1 MCHALCGNEADS
13 SSVSSLLSKPRQLK
27 PAILMVG
34 YKCGVIAAAVD
45 RGIIVAHIVDQRRE

>member
-27 PAILMVG
+27 PAIL
-34 YKCGVIAAAVD
+34 
-45 RGIIVAHIVDQRRE
+45 IVRYDVMSLTVLLIVVV